1 MTKKNEAALTRSV
14 AVIREVMQELAGGI
28 DKATFEQKYRG
39 KFVSP
44 GVTVQQ
50 YIRQLRLSG
59 DLDENSSILKL
70 KPANNLVAA

>member
-28 DKATFEQKYRG
+28 DKAT
-39 KFVSP
+39 FVSP